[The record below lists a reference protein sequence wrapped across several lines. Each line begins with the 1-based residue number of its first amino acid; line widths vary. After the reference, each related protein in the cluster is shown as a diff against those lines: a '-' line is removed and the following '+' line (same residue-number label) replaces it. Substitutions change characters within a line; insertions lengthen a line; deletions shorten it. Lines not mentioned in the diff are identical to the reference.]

1 MFLMEKIII
10 YSFKTFFQKYLLSSY
25 YVPGITL
32 VIGDLY
38 MNKIKCLTVTWGRQ
52 RVNRFK
58 RTMFNDAKYY

>member
-10 YSFKTFFQKYLLSSY
+10 YTFKIFIKKYLLSSY
-25 YVPGITL
+25 YAPGTIL

-38 MNKIKCLTVTWGRQ
+38 MNKIKCLTVIWGRQ

-58 RTMFNDAKYY
+58 RIMFNGAKYY